1 MISVVF
7 PTYNEEGN
15 VRELHA
21 RLKKTLDGMG
31 EPYEMIAVDA
41 PSSDN
46 TLAILKTLT
55 PLKIVV
61 FGHRTGP
68 APALNEGIRQAKGD
82 VVVIIDADL
91 QENPEDI
98 PKLLSKLRE
107 GYDLVSGLRTRRK
120 DTWGRRLISR
130 FANRLTRALTGVPI
144 RDLGSQFKVAR
155 REVFQD
161 ILLYGEMHAFIH
173 VICHA
178 RGFKV
183 TEVPIVYNERKSGKT
198 KYSVFRVATLFLDLL
213 VVKFFADY
221 FMRPLMFFGG
231 WGLACIFLGFVAAG
245 TAIALK
251 LMGLWTLTQTPLPLL
266 ASLLVVVGVLLFMMG
281 FLAEIL
287 FRIYYEGRGKT
298 PYIVREVITTSED
311 GK

>member
-21 RLKKTLDGMG
+21 RLKKTLDEMH
-31 EPYEMIAVDA
+31 EPYEIIAVDA
-41 PSSDN
+41 PSTDN
-46 TLAILKTLT
+46 TLAILKTLR

-68 APALNEGIRQAKGD
+68 ASALNEGLRQAKGD

-98 PKLLSKLRE
+98 PKLVSKLRE
-107 GYDLVSGLRTRRK
+107 GYDMVATLRMGRK

-130 FANRLTRALTGVPI
+130 CANLVTRTITGLHI
-144 RDLGSQFKVAR
+144 RDFGSQFKVAR

-161 ILLYGEMHAFIH
+161 LFLYGEMHAFIPA
-173 VICHA
+173 ICHA

-231 WGLACIFLGFVAAG
+231 WGLASIFLGIVTAGAA
-245 TAIALK
+245 IVLK
-251 LMGLWTLTQTPLPLL
+251 LMGLWTFTQTPLPLL
-266 ASLLVVVGVLLFMMG
+266 ASLLVVVGMLLFMMG

-287 FRIYYEGRGKT
+287 FRIYYEGRGKM
-298 PYIVREVITTSED
+298 PYIVREVIEN
-311 GK
+311 K